1 MYNEYPLGLK
11 SCIREVSTGFKS
23 KNPEFSQ
30 RLDEIATDETEE
42 VGISATLGIY
52 MLMSCII
59 VLTIFIYNINIF
71 SGILVIIIL
80 LPL

>member
-1 MYNEYPLGLK
+1 M
-11 SCIREVSTGFKS
+11 STRFKS

-52 MLMSCII
+52 MLMLCII